1 VLAERQGGYNS
12 GLCAA
17 SCRRPFPQERHPL
30 ANDSKAST
38 ALTFTGERFTPEVR
52 GPIWY
57 EHWHRYAF
65 VAPLVRGLRVLDA
78 ACGEGYGSFLLA
90 RVAAQVTG
98 IDISADAVS
107 HARQRYPAE
116 NLAFAEGSV
125 TALPL
130 PDASVDV
137 VVSFETI
144 EHLTPQRE
152 MLAEF
157 RRVLKST
164 GILVIS
170 SPNRPVYNETG
181 AVENHFHV
189 GELDRA
195 ELKALLD
202 AAFPQQ
208 TWLAQRVIAQSAL
221 WSEDEGG
228 RGTHYAVLDGD
239 EVRRAG
245 LPAPPMYFVVVCAA
259 FGVALPALPALSLFD
274 DGALALWRDYA
285 RALVRER
292 QLAWDELDAR
302 AIAQD
307 RLAELV
313 TAVNALAGERDA
325 REARLQQI
333 ASLQAALAA
342 ADAARQ
348 SAAAGEAREVALHA
362 QTRERLAYRESL
374 RGWVRLPFAALKR
387 LWGAP

>member
-259 FGVALPALPALSLFD
+259 VGVALPALPALSLFD
-274 DGALALWRDYA
+274 DGAQALWHDYA

>member
-228 RGTHYAVLDGD
+228 RAC
-239 EVRRAG
+239 RRR
-245 LPAPPMYFVVVCAA
+245 PCT
-259 FGVALPALPALSLFD
+259 S
-274 DGALALWRDYA
+274 
-285 RALVRER
+285 
-292 QLAWDELDAR
+292 
-302 AIAQD
+302 
-307 RLAELV
+307 
-313 TAVNALAGERDA
+313 
-325 REARLQQI
+325 
-333 ASLQAALAA
+333 S
-342 ADAARQ
+342 
-348 SAAAGEAREVALHA
+348 SCALH
-362 QTRERLAYRESL
+362 SVL
-374 RGWVRLPFAALKR
+374 RCRRSPRSRCSTTGRRRCGTTMPAHWSANASSRGMNSMR
-387 LWGAP
+387 APSRRTVSRNS

>member
-245 LPAPPMYFVVVCAA
+245 LPAPPMYFVVACAGA
-259 FGVALPALPALSLFD
+259 GVALPPLPALSLFD